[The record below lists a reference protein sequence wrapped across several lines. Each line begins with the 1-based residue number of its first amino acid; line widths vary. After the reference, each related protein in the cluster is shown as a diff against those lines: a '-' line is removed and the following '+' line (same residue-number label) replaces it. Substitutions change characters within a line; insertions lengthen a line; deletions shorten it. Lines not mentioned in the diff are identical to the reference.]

1 MYSFLLDILTRDEQ
15 RALILV
21 SKMIQQLANGK
32 LFGDKE
38 EFMTILNPFLE
49 QTATPLREFFEEL
62 VVSVALVP
70 SQSRLVNNIMGNRLF
85 IKAVPPED
93 KWKGSVIDK
102 TRLSENEVDEMKM
115 ILHQLLHEKLP
126 EFEKHVLSLATEGD
140 ETVQQQLRKVKH
152 CLLQLGAP
160 TTIVS
165 SQSRAPFYFSSLDE
179 LVVHLNQTDRTAKQQ
194 RRETA
199 RTSKAEVAKKRIE
212 DWYSQLGRGS
222 KSPGKLFP
230 LPPPLS

>member
-1 MYSFLLDILTRDEQ
+1 MMGGW
-15 RALILV
+15 LIL
-21 SKMIQQLANGK
+21 Q
-32 LFGDKE
+32 
-38 EFMTILNPFLE
+38 
-49 QTATPLREFFEEL
+49 
-62 VVSVALVP
+62 
-70 SQSRLVNNIMGNRLF
+70 
-85 IKAVPPED
+85 AVPPED
-93 KWKGSVIDK
+93 KWKGSVIDR

-126 EFEKHVLSLATEGD
+126 EFEKHVLSLAMEGD
-140 ETVQQQLRKVKH
+140 EIVQQQLRKVKH

-165 SQSRAPFYFSSLDE
+165 SQTRAPFYFSSLDE